1 MERLKLWRSGIAG
14 RVADNFE
21 SSMKELR
28 RCGHNRSNKSTFVE
42 MGIQL
47 SGFKHALA
55 DPQAFAQLVAAS
67 RQANSQAYVMPDVQ
81 FTVRLHQ
88 ALQDGMPIYTLN
100 EQGAGQRTIVYLAG
114 GAYLQQPDKTH
125 WEYLNRLAQRTGARV
140 IVPLYPLAPNNNFR
154 AAYQQLAELYVSL
167 YENLPA
173 SDITLMGDSAGGGA
187 GTGL

>member
-125 WEYLNRLAQRTGARV
+125 WEYLNRLAR
-140 IVPLYPLAPNNNFR
+140 
-154 AAYQQLAELYVSL
+154 
-167 YENLPA
+167 
-173 SDITLMGDSAGGGA
+173 
-187 GTGL
+187 GT